1 MADNYLEKRMEDLR
15 SGRLNASSHAQK
27 RATVSSRAGCLS
39 IPFPERRV
47 LVAGDLDGVG
57 ESIATAFRTAG
68 CKTALFHADKVVG
81 ERLAHDV
88 GIRFYNTIINEKE
101 NLQKSFSNLLNAWRD
116 IDIAICIIDDE
127 DSGNEIIQILCDTI
141 NMWRHHLPF
150 PNPFGGRFIIVSRN
164 NFTENCKYADILSNH
179 GFSTNRIVIKEL
191 ERLPLDSVARICLFL
206 CAPGN
211 EYLNGANIPICNTS
225 IPKQ

>member
-15 SGRLNASSHAQK
+15 NGRLNASSHAQK
-27 RATVSSRAGCLS
+27 RVVSSPRAGCLS

-68 CKTALFHADKVVG
+68 CKTALFHADKAVG

-101 NLQKSFSNLLNAWRD
+101 NVQKSLGNLLKAWHD
-116 IDIAICIIDDE
+116 IDIAICIIDDG
-127 DSGNEIIQILCDTI
+127 DSGNEIINILCDTI
-141 NMWRHHLPF
+141 SKWRHNLPF
-150 PNPFGGRFIIVSRN
+150 PNPFGGRLILVSRK
-164 NFTENCKYADILSNH
+164 NFAEQGECTDVLLNH
-179 GFSTNRIVIKEL
+179 GFSTNRIVL
-191 ERLPLDSVARICLFL
+191 HDSERLLLDSVARICLFL

-211 EYLNGANIPICNTS
+211 EYVNGANIPICNAS
-225 IPKQ
+225 ISQK

>member
-27 RATVSSRAGCLS
+27 RATVPSRAGCLS

-101 NLQKSFSNLLNAWRD
+101 NLQKSLSNLLNAWRD

-127 DSGNEIIQILCDTI
+127 DSGNEIIHILCDAI
-141 NMWRHHLPF
+141 SKWRHRLPF

-164 NFTENCKYADILSNH
+164 NFAENCEYSDILSNH
-179 GFSTNRIVIKEL
+179 GFSTNRIVIQDL

-206 CAPGN
+206 SAPGN
-211 EYLNGANIPICNTS
+211 EYLNGANIPICNSS
-225 IPKQ
+225 ISK